1 MKSVLIA
8 DDLVLA
14 SATLSVPGL
23 CGKVVSPV
31 GPRRGCQELEGQP
44 DAGKDSLVRRAGRLQ
59 SLPSEPSQQRR
70 KILAIVDQAQL
81 AATILRRV
89 T

>member
-1 MKSVLIA
+1 MKRVLIA

-31 GPRRGCQELEGQP
+31 GPRRGSQELEG
-44 DAGKDSLVRRAGRLQ
+44 
-59 SLPSEPSQQRR
+59 
-70 KILAIVDQAQL
+70 
-81 AATILRRV
+81 
-89 T
+89 